1 MNEIEFLISN
11 VKEWSKVFPWL
22 HIKYAYEHSTEFHI
36 IEVEPASVLENNQEF
51 RRMAHRTWR
60 NFAKLFPNKE
70 LLIDSQADVH
80 TMTDVKFDSE
90 RIIFVRLA
98 QPSSSC
104 TTWKKVMHSSYNSQ
118 RILSTNDNNNYA
130 LAA

>member
-1 MNEIEFLISN
+1 MNEIDFLISN
-11 VKEWSKVFPWL
+11 VKEWSKVFPDL

-36 IEVEPASVLENNQEF
+36 IEVEPASVLENNLEF

-90 RIIFVRLA
+90 RILFVRLA
-98 QPSSSC
+98 QPSSC
-104 TTWKKVMHSSYNSQ
+104 ITWKKVMHSSYNSQ
-118 RILSTNDNNNYA
+118 RVSNANGDTNYA
-130 LAA
+130 FAA